1 MPSSFSSRRY
11 PTRTHAS
18 WHSSAHRLK
27 PSTSQRGSRSES
39 RALSSNASIL
49 LFWHPILSTVSKP
62 FGGEVFRPL
71 YGCKLAVHTRA
82 PAVLRAVFVAGVFT
96 NRDTHRAPTQG
107 APPDPHRPHKV
118 WMAAVDRPVLAAIQ
132 YSPAGYHTSTL
143 EILRH
148 THEVRPTPPVAR
160 PRVKPCNVPH
170 HDVPARRIAIGPPIA
185 CISVHRP
192 LFTDKRPLFTD
203 HCSQTS
209 GHQSSS
215 TYRSAECALMLVSL
229 LCDNIRPSSD
239 ELRPSSDRAQTEL
252 RPSSGRAQ
260 AELKPSSDRAQG
272 SSPAL
277 NRLRIMFSSCTRSI
291 TFFTADE
298 P

>member
-1 MPSSFSSRRY
+1 
-11 PTRTHAS
+11 
-18 WHSSAHRLK
+18 
-27 PSTSQRGSRSES
+27 
-39 RALSSNASIL
+39 
-49 LFWHPILSTVSKP
+49 
-62 FGGEVFRPL
+62 
-71 YGCKLAVHTRA
+71 
-82 PAVLRAVFVAGVFT
+82 LRAVFVAGVFT

-239 ELRPSSDRAQTEL
+239 RAQTELRPSSDRAQTEL
-252 RPSSGRAQ
+252 RAARRP
-260 AELKPSSDRAQG
+260 
-272 SSPAL
+272 
-277 NRLRIMFSSCTRSI
+277 
-291 TFFTADE
+291 
-298 P
+298 